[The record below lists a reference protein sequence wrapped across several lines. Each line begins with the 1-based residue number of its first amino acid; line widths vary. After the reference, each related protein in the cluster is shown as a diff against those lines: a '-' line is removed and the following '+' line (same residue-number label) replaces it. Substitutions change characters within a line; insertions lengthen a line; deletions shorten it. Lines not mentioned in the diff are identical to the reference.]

1 MLDVLVF
8 RLLTDRAEVIA
19 MTIEAAQPCG
29 YAYRETEP
37 SPAVP
42 ERETEPARREKK
54 GAHRCMLST
63 MVADPAAHPFDLVL
77 GHVFTSV
84 ADRDPI
90 PFLIP

>member
-1 MLDVLVF
+1 
-8 RLLTDRAEVIA
+8 
-19 MTIEAAQPCG
+19 
-29 YAYRETEP
+29 
-37 SPAVP
+37 
-42 ERETEPARREKK
+42 
-54 GAHRCMLST
+54 MLST